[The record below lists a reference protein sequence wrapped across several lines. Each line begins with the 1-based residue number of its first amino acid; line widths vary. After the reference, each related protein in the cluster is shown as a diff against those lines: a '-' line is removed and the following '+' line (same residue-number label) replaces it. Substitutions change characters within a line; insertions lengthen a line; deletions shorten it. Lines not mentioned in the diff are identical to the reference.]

1 MKKDF
6 SDSKYQ
12 NIKAAVIVDDEVA
25 IKINTL
31 FNNNDFQ
38 VAYSKH
44 EIVIRNTVQPAVIPW
59 DKIRTITD
67 KDFNKYLVKE
77 AEKNSKLLGKRI
89 KELRESI
96 DMDSKE
102 VAKRTGVSVQTMSR
116 LENGKQDLSFSTLNK
131 ILACMGFKLKDLA
144 L

>member
-12 NIKAAVIVDDEVA
+12 NIKAAVIVDDEVIIRFENYDEVA

-77 AEKNSKLLGKRI
+77 AEKNSKLLNR
-89 KELRESI
+89 
-96 DMDSKE
+96 
-102 VAKRTGVSVQTMSR
+102 V
-116 LENGKQDLSFSTLNK
+116 F
-131 ILACMGFKLKDLA
+131 ILIATSS
-144 L
+144 